1 MLYNLKIFFIFFIPS
16 VLDILNLS
24 IILHCTGYNKKE
36 KPKMIKIFYLIYFFI
51 LILYYYANI
60 SGNPPLRRI
69 LSVSY
74 YGKSLLIVHS
84 YYKGNKNY
92 IMLTL
97 LYISIV
103 AFCGQNL
110 HNIFQDI
117 FPLYADS
124 LLNAVFFDCVA
135 TILIS
140 AILILI
146 YKTNKK
152 NVFHTYFHAL
162 PKKTY
167 FVFFAII
174 MVLGL
179 LDAII
184 FRSKTISGRALFVS
198 RILLSSL
205 IILILI
211 LLVQILLFNK
221 NELSQNY
228 VIELLNDKMK
238 NLSEYYIEQN
248 TKEKDLRR
256 FKHDSNNLMIILKAL
271 ISDGNYEKALR
282 YMNHVQLIWDKT
294 NNNFN
299 TGNFICDALLASK
312 SRDASSCDTQI
323 IVDGTIPSN
332 LIDDVDLCI
341 LFSNLLDNAIE
352 ACAHISGSKTIH
364 INFKNHN
371 ETWIL
376 TIDNPV
382 EKNVD
387 IINNT
392 IPTSKEEKDQHG
404 LGLQNIN
411 QIVKKYNGTINMTC
425 KNLIFTSTIM
435 LS

>member
-16 VLDILNLS
+16 VLDILSLS
-24 IILHCTGYNKKE
+24 LIFHCIDFKRTE
-36 KPKMIKIFYLIYFFI
+36 KPKMIG
-51 LILYYYANI
+51 LILPLYFLSVILFFYANLLN
-60 SGNPPLRRI
+60 SRPLRQA
-69 LSVSY
+69 LFVPY
-74 YGKSLLIVHS
+74 YGKSILLMHS
-84 YYKGNKNY
+84 FYKSNKNH
-92 IMLTL
+92 IMIIL
-97 LYISIV
+97 LYISIIG
-103 AFCGQNL
+103 FCGQSL

-117 FPLYADS
+117 FPLYDSS
-124 LLNAVFFDCVA
+124 LLDAAFFDCVA
-135 TILIS
+135 TIITLIF
-140 AILILI
+140 LLLI
-146 YKTNKK
+146 YKTKK
-152 NVFHTYFHAL
+152 TNVLYTYFHAL
-162 PKKTY
+162 PKRIY
-167 FVFFAII
+167 LIFFAII
-174 MVLGL
+174 MDVML
-179 LDAII
+179 LEAVI
-184 FRSKTISGRALFVS
+184 FRSEIISGRALSVS
-198 RILLSSL
+198 QILMAILIVLL
-205 IILILI
+205 IILI
-211 LLVQILLFNK
+211 VQILLFNK

-238 NLSEYYIEQN
+238 NLSEYYNEQN

-352 ACAHISGSKTIH
+352 ACAHIFGSKTIH

-425 KNLIFTSTIM
+425 TNLIFTSTIM

>member
-16 VLDILNLS
+16 VLDILSLS
-24 IILHCTGYNKKE
+24 LIFHCIDFKRTE
-36 KPKMIKIFYLIYFFI
+36 KPKMIG
-51 LILYYYANI
+51 LILPLYFLSVILFFYANLLN
-60 SGNPPLRRI
+60 SRPLRQA
-69 LSVSY
+69 LFVPY
-74 YGKSLLIVHS
+74 YGKSILLMHS
-84 YYKGNKNY
+84 FYKSNKNH
-92 IMLTL
+92 IMIIL
-97 LYISIV
+97 LYISIIG
-103 AFCGQNL
+103 FCGQSL

-117 FPLYADS
+117 FPLYDSS
-124 LLNAVFFDCVA
+124 LLDAAFFDCVA
-135 TILIS
+135 TIITLIF
-140 AILILI
+140 LLLI
-146 YKTNKK
+146 YKTKK
-152 NVFHTYFHAL
+152 TNVLYTYFHAL
-162 PKKTY
+162 PKRIY
-167 FVFFAII
+167 LIFFAII
-174 MVLGL
+174 MDVML
-179 LDAII
+179 LEAVI
-184 FRSKTISGRALFVS
+184 FRSEIISGRALSVS
-198 RILLSSL
+198 QILMAILIVL
-205 IILILI
+205 IIILI
-211 LLVQILLFNK
+211 VQILLFNK

-238 NLSEYYIEQN
+238 NLSEYYNEQN

-282 YMNHVQLIWDKT
+282 YLNHVQLIWDKT

-312 SRDASSCDTQI
+312 SRDASSFDTQI
-323 IVDGTIPSN
+323 TVEGTIPSN
-332 LIDDVDLCI
+332 LINDVDLCI

-371 ETWIL
+371 ETWVL

-425 KNLIFTSTIM
+425 TNLIFTSTIM